1 MRWYNF
7 GHQFVLDRM
16 LSINKKKL
24 VMGLSRKKQ
33 RLAQGLFLAEGLKL
47 VRDLIGGGVQPLFVF
62 NTDDLLLSEDD
73 HKVFAGV
80 EMVVG
85 TQEEMKQVSQLA
97 TPSSVLAVL
106 RIPEGGFDLE
116 QKPEGL
122 VLVLDDIQD
131 PGNMGTIIRVADWFG
146 IRQIVCSNSCVDA
159 FNPKVVQATMGALA
173 RVAVCETD
181 LNVYLLRNQSE
192 WQLPV
197 YGTFLDG
204 ANIYSQPLSQE
215 GFVVMGN
222 EGKGIS
228 AAIGRFVTNKLLIP
242 SYPAGVNTS
251 ESLNV
256 STATAIVCSEFRRRA
271 LMP

>member
-1 MRWYNF
+1 M
-7 GHQFVLDRM
+7 DSM

-24 VMGLSRKKQ
+24 VLGLGRKKQ

-47 VRDLIGGGVQPLFVF
+47 VRDLIEGGVQPLFVF
-62 NTDDLLLSEDD
+62 KTDDLSFSVDD
-73 HKVFAGV
+73 QSVFYGV
-80 EMVVG
+80 EIVEG
-85 TQEEMKQVSQLA
+85 THEEMKQVSQLA
-97 TPSSVLAVL
+97 TPSSVLAVF
-106 RIPEGGFDLE
+106 RMTDVRFDLN
-116 QKPEGL
+116 QVPSDL

-146 IRQIVCSNSCVDA
+146 IRQIICSNSCVDA

-181 LNVYLLRNQSE
+181 LEAYLLRNQSK
-192 WQLPV
+192 WHLPV
-197 YGTFLDG
+197 YGTFLEG
-204 ANIYSQPLSQE
+204 KNIYSEPLSQT

-228 AAIGRFVTNKLLIP
+228 AAISRFVTHKLLIP
-242 SYPAGVNTS
+242 SYPVGASTS

-271 LMP
+271 QMP

>member
-1 MRWYNF
+1 
-7 GHQFVLDRM
+7 M

-24 VMGLSRKKQ
+24 VLGLSRKKQ
-33 RLAQGLFLAEGLKL
+33 RLTHRLFIAEGLKL
-47 VRDLIGGGVQPLFVF
+47 VRDLIEGGVQPLFVF
-62 NTDDLLLSEDD
+62 KTDGQPLSTDD
-73 HKVFAGV
+73 HGVFNDV
-80 EMVVG
+80 EIIEG
-85 TQEEMKQVSQLA
+85 TSDEMKQVSQLA
-97 TPSSVLAVL
+97 TPSSVLAVF
-106 RIPEGGFDLE
+106 RMPDVRFDLN
-116 QKPEGL
+116 QVPSDL

-146 IRQIVCSNSCVDA
+146 IRQIVCSNSCVDV

-181 LNVYLLRNQSE
+181 LDAYFLKNESD

-197 YGTFLDG
+197 YGTFLEG
-204 ANIYSQPLSQE
+204 KNIYSEPLSQK

-228 AAIGRFVTNKLLIP
+228 AAISRFVTHKLLIP
-242 SYPAGVNTS
+242 SYPVGVSTS